1 METDNLMIDFIINPI
16 LLSTSDKKMDL
27 DTVFEEVVARALVND
42 EQPSLVGILD
52 LWSLKKRQFPSLLGP
67 DQCGLLEGQDGLSS

>member
-1 METDNLMIDFIINPI
+1 
-16 LLSTSDKKMDL
+16 MDL

-52 LWSLKKRQFPSLLGP
+52 LWSLKKIQSPSLLGP

>member
-1 METDNLMIDFIINPI
+1 
-16 LLSTSDKKMDL
+16 MDL
-27 DTVFEEVVARALVND
+27 DTVFEEVVARGLVND

-52 LWSLKKRQFPSLLGP
+52 LCSLKKRQFPSLLGP

>member
-1 METDNLMIDFIINPI
+1 
-16 LLSTSDKKMDL
+16 MDL
-27 DTVFEEVVARALVND
+27 DTVFEEAVARGLVND